1 MPLRYK
7 FCAYAIVRLLKRSR
21 LISVAADY
29 TCGLGLSSDHGAYFF
44 DRGGGPDLA
53 NFLTT
58 AGRVANWAALYI
70 NAIISPVATRAF
82 TPVKATP
89 R

>member
-44 DRGGGPDLA
+44 DRGGISERSTPHSIPKNGNSVRKHDRRAAENEKPRLA
-53 NFLTT
+53 
-58 AGRVANWAALYI
+58 VA
-70 NAIISPVATRAF
+70 
-82 TPVKATP
+82 
-89 R
+89 